1 MANTLKKGAAQLK
14 ELAGASQPVAAP
26 VGMVAPKQPKIT
38 TKKAANSA
46 SETSE
51 LATGNASKDTVL
63 IGAHFPRAVR
73 RSLAQLQADPR
84 NDGKKINDLL
94 AEALNDL
101 FAKYN
106 VPQTANLGR
115 D

>member
-1 MANTLKKGAAQLK
+1 MANTLKKGAAQLSK
-14 ELAGASQPVAAP
+14 LAG
-26 VGMVAPKQPKIT
+26 
-38 TKKAANSA
+38 
-46 SETSE
+46 
-51 LATGNASKDTVL
+51 TGGQSDEPTEARKGRAIKVKETVL

-106 VPQTANLGR
+106 VPQTAILR

>member
-1 MANTLKKGAAQLK
+1 MASTLKQGAAQLK
-14 ELAGASQPVAAP
+14 QLAGTVDKPATPIVKVKPPATS
-26 VGMVAPKQPKIT
+26 
-38 TKKAANSA
+38 TKPQKSVD
-46 SETSE
+46 
-51 LATGNASKDTVL
+51 NATVL

-73 RSLAQLQADPR
+73 RSLSQLQADPR

-106 VPQTANLGR
+106 VPQTAHTSR
-115 D
+115 DN

>member
-1 MANTLKKGAAQLK
+1 MSNTLKQGAAQLK
-14 ELAGASQPVAAP
+14 ELAGTAKAAP
-26 VGMVAPKQPKIT
+26 APEAALAPAKPSKPQKGAG
-38 TKKAANSA
+38 TKA
-46 SETSE
+46 
-51 LATGNASKDTVL
+51 TVL
-63 IGAHFPRAVR
+63 IGGHFPRVVR

-106 VPQTANLGR
+106 VPQTAKLDR
-115 D
+115 DSRA

>member
-1 MANTLKKGAAQLK
+1 MGSTLKQGAAQLK
-14 ELAGASQPVAAP
+14 ELAGTVAKQTAP
-26 VGMVAPKQPKIT
+26 AKPTKPAKQQKN
-38 TKKAANSA
+38 ADNS
-46 SETSE
+46 
-51 LATGNASKDTVL
+51 TVL

-106 VPQTANLGR
+106 VPQTAQTDRGS
-115 D
+115 

>member
-14 ELAGASQPVAAP
+14 ELAG
-26 VGMVAPKQPKIT
+26 T
-38 TKKAANSA
+38 
-46 SETSE
+46 
-51 LATGNASKDTVL
+51 ATQDNVPTDARKGKGARAKSTVL

-106 VPQTANLGR
+106 VPQTANIDR
-115 D
+115 YSHS

>member
-14 ELAGASQPVAAP
+14 ELAGTAQ
-26 VGMVAPKQPKIT
+26 KI
-38 TKKAANSA
+38 SA
-46 SETSE
+46 SPSNENETVIKNSKE
-51 LATGNASKDTVL
+51 KSKDTVL

-106 VPQTANLGR
+106 VPQTANLNR
-115 D
+115 NSD

>member
-14 ELAGASQPVAAP
+14 ELAGTATLDNEPTEARTS
-26 VGMVAPKQPKIT
+26 
-38 TKKAANSA
+38 KKAGAKS
-46 SETSE
+46 
-51 LATGNASKDTVL
+51 TVL

-106 VPQTANLGR
+106 VPQTANIDR
-115 D
+115 DSHAERKSRQTAL

>member
-14 ELAGASQPVAAP
+14 ELAGTAQPVIQETAAT
-26 VGMVAPKQPKIT
+26 T
-38 TKKAANSA
+38 TKPEKTKKVREAVD
-46 SETSE
+46 
-51 LATGNASKDTVL
+51 SKSTVL
-63 IGAHFPRAVR
+63 IGAHFPRIVR

-84 NDGKKINDLL
+84 NDGKKLNDLL

-106 VPQTANLGR
+106 VPQTAYFDRTGGE
-115 D
+115 

>member
-1 MANTLKKGAAQLK
+1 MANTLRKGAAQLK
-14 ELAGASQPVAAP
+14 ELAGTAAP
-26 VGMVAPKQPKIT
+26 PPAPKPSKA
-38 TKKAANSA
+38 TKAGQGGGDA
-46 SETSE
+46 
-51 LATGNASKDTVL
+51 GSKSTVL

-94 AEALNDL
+94 AESLHDL

-106 VPQTANLGR
+106 VPQTANIDR
-115 D
+115 DGHA

>member
-1 MANTLKKGAAQLK
+1 MGNTLRQGAAQLK
-14 ELAGASQPVAAP
+14 ELAGTSTQPNELDISKPAKA
-26 VGMVAPKQPKIT
+26 
-38 TKKAANSA
+38 KKATQSQ
-46 SETSE
+46 
-51 LATGNASKDTVL
+51 TVL
-63 IGAHFPRAVR
+63 IGAHFPRVVR

-106 VPQTANLGR
+106 VPQTAKIDR
-115 D
+115 TS

>member
-1 MANTLKKGAAQLK
+1 MANTLKKGAARLK
-14 ELAGASQPVAAP
+14 GLAGGQAAEESVP
-26 VGMVAPKQPKIT
+26 TEAPKGKR
-38 TKKAANSA
+38 AV
-46 SETSE
+46 
-51 LATGNASKDTVL
+51 KDTVM

-73 RSLAQLQADPR
+73 RSMAQLQADPR

-106 VPQTANLGR
+106 VPQTAKLKR
-115 D
+115 DSQA

>member
-1 MANTLKKGAAQLK
+1 MASTLKRGAAQLK
-14 ELAGASQPVAAP
+14 ELTEA
-26 VGMVAPKQPKIT
+26 T
-38 TKKAANSA
+38 TKLARPTTDKPA
-46 SETSE
+46 SGQKS
-51 LATGNASKDTVL
+51 TGTGTVL

-106 VPQTANLGR
+106 VPQTAHVAR
-115 D
+115 DN

>member
-14 ELAGASQPVAAP
+14 ELAESKTVTQNNTPTEARQGKGAGAKS
-26 VGMVAPKQPKIT
+26 
-38 TKKAANSA
+38 
-46 SETSE
+46 
-51 LATGNASKDTVL
+51 TVL

-106 VPQTANLGR
+106 VPQTAHLDR
-115 D
+115 

>member
-1 MANTLKKGAAQLK
+1 MGSTLKQGAAQLK
-14 ELAGASQPVAAP
+14 ALAGTESNTAEPAV
-26 VGMVAPKQPKIT
+26 VKTPK
-38 TKKAANSA
+38 A
-46 SETSE
+46 TSLRAKSPAE
-51 LATGNASKDTVL
+51 NQTVL

-106 VPQTANLGR
+106 VPQTATLGR
-115 D
+115 NT

>member
-1 MANTLKKGAAQLK
+1 MANTLKQGAAQLK
-14 ELAGASQPVAAP
+14 GLTGAALADTALEKNNPT
-26 VGMVAPKQPKIT
+26 KE
-38 TKKAANSA
+38 KKAKG
-46 SETSE
+46 
-51 LATGNASKDTVL
+51 GNTIM

-106 VPQTANLGR
+106 VPQTAHLDR
-115 D
+115 ASHA

>member
-1 MANTLKKGAAQLK
+1 MASTLKRGAAQLK
-14 ELAGASQPVAAP
+14 ELTEASTKLAQP
-26 VGMVAPKQPKIT
+26 T
-38 TKKAANSA
+38 TDKPA
-46 SETSE
+46 STRKD
-51 LATGNASKDTVL
+51 TGTGTVL

-106 VPQTANLGR
+106 VPQTAYIAR
-115 D
+115 DN

>member
-1 MANTLKKGAAQLK
+1 MTNTLKKGAAKLSQ
-14 ELAGASQPVAAP
+14 LAGTGLPDPEPTEA
-26 VGMVAPKQPKIT
+26 KK
-38 TKKAANSA
+38 TK
-46 SETSE
+46 T
-51 LATGNASKDTVL
+51 TVL

-84 NDGKKINDLL
+84 NDGKKLNDLL

-106 VPQTANLGR
+106 VPQTATLR

>member
-1 MANTLKKGAAQLK
+1 MASTLKKGAAQLK
-14 ELAGASQPVAAP
+14 ELAGTSAKQEVQATDSKAT
-26 VGMVAPKQPKIT
+26 KQPRKST
-38 TKKAANSA
+38 E
-46 SETSE
+46 ET
-51 LATGNASKDTVL
+51 TVL
-63 IGAHFPRAVR
+63 IGAHFPRIVR

-106 VPQTANLGR
+106 VPQTASIGR
-115 D
+115 EI

>member
-1 MANTLKKGAAQLK
+1 MVNTLKQGVQQLK
-14 ELAGASQPVAAP
+14 ELAGTATASAP
-26 VGMVAPKQPKIT
+26 PEHEPEKRT
-38 TKKAANSA
+38 RSSKAAS
-46 SETSE
+46 
-51 LATGNASKDTVL
+51 GTVM

-106 VPQTANLGR
+106 LPTTAMIGR
-115 D
+115 E

>member
-1 MANTLKKGAAQLK
+1 MGSTLKKGAAQLK
-14 ELAGASQPVAAP
+14 ELAGTSAKPETPIRAN
-26 VGMVAPKQPKIT
+26 KQQNKNTDGP
-38 TKKAANSA
+38 
-46 SETSE
+46 
-51 LATGNASKDTVL
+51 TVL
-63 IGAHFPRAVR
+63 IGAHFPRIVR

-106 VPQTANLGR
+106 VPQTANI

>member
-14 ELAGASQPVAAP
+14 ELAGTAAP
-26 VGMVAPKQPKIT
+26 PPAPKPA
-38 TKKAANSA
+38 KAGKGGGDA
-46 SETSE
+46 
-51 LATGNASKDTVL
+51 GSKSTVL
-63 IGAHFPRAVR
+63 IGAHFPRAAR

-106 VPQTANLGR
+106 VPQTANIDR
-115 D
+115 DGQA

>member
-1 MANTLKKGAAQLK
+1 MASTLKKGAAQLK
-14 ELAGASQPVAAP
+14 ELAGTSTKPEVQPPTSKVS
-26 VGMVAPKQPKIT
+26 KQQKKNTEGT
-38 TKKAANSA
+38 TI
-46 SETSE
+46 
-51 LATGNASKDTVL
+51 L

-106 VPQTANLGR
+106 VPQTANIDR
-115 D
+115 EI

>member
-1 MANTLKKGAAQLK
+1 MSNTLKQGAAQLK
-14 ELAGASQPVAAP
+14 ELAGTAAKADPAPQAAP
-26 VGMVAPKQPKIT
+26 APATPPKPQKSAG
-38 TKKAANSA
+38 TKA
-46 SETSE
+46 
-51 LATGNASKDTVL
+51 TVL
-63 IGAHFPRAVR
+63 IGGHFPRVVR

-106 VPQTANLGR
+106 VPQTAKLDR
-115 D
+115 ESRA

>member
-14 ELAGASQPVAAP
+14 ELAGTAQKIVSAP
-26 VGMVAPKQPKIT
+26 TSNETEAT
-38 TKKAANSA
+38 TKS
-46 SETSE
+46 SEVK
-51 LATGNASKDTVL
+51 SKDTVL

-106 VPQTANLGR
+106 VPQTANL
-115 D
+115 DH

>member
-1 MANTLKKGAAQLK
+1 MANTLKQGVRQLR
-14 ELAGASQPVAAP
+14 EIAGTAVRPAP
-26 VGMVAPKQPKIT
+26 ATEPT
-38 TKKAANSA
+38 
-46 SETSE
+46 
-51 LATGNASKDTVL
+51 ATGARADARESKDTVL

-84 NDGKKINDLL
+84 NDGKKLNDLL

-106 VPQTANLGR
+106 LPTTAMIGR
-115 D
+115 HE

>member
-1 MANTLKKGAAQLK
+1 MVSTLKKGAAQLK
-14 ELAGASQPVAAP
+14 ELAGTAPQVVQSTTPVK
-26 VGMVAPKQPKIT
+26 PKK
-38 TKKAANSA
+38 SD
-46 SETSE
+46 ETV
-51 LATGNASKDTVL
+51 SKDTVL

-84 NDGKKINDLL
+84 NDGKKLNDLL

-106 VPQTANLGR
+106 VPQTALLDRNTIE
-115 D
+115 

>member
-1 MANTLKKGAAQLK
+1 MASTLKKGAAQLK
-14 ELAGASQPVAAP
+14 ELAGTSTQDNALTEARKGKGA
-26 VGMVAPKQPKIT
+26 
-38 TKKAANSA
+38 KAKS
-46 SETSE
+46 
-51 LATGNASKDTVL
+51 TVL

-106 VPQTANLGR
+106 VPQTATLR